1 MTFVRRVTSV
11 LAAGLIMGV
20 VVGLAFGV
28 IWWRLAP
35 RVPLI
40 VRPDRAVP
48 QGIQPDGYLGADL
61 AFAFLA
67 VVAGIAIAVGLVRM
81 RREHLLSVLGAA
93 LLSGA
98 IGTIIMW
105 AVGERL
111 GSVDIEGLAAT
122 TTTDLVVD
130 APLQVTMPALLL
142 VWPITSAVI
151 ITVLAALD
159 WWREFSAMHRGR

>member
-1 MTFVRRVTSV
+1 MTIVRRVTSV
-11 LAAGLIMGV
+11 LSAGLIMGV
-20 VVGLAFGV
+20 VVGVAFGV

-35 RVPLI
+35 RVPLV

-61 AFAFLA
+61 AFAALA
-67 VVAGIAIAVGLVRM
+67 VTAGIAIAVGLVRM
-81 RREHLLSVLGAA
+81 RREHLLSVLVAA

-98 IGTIIMW
+98 VGTLLMW

-122 TTTDLVVD
+122 TTTDIVVD

-142 VWPITSAVI
+142 VWPMTSAVI

-159 WWREFSAMHRGR
+159 WWREFSAPRRAR